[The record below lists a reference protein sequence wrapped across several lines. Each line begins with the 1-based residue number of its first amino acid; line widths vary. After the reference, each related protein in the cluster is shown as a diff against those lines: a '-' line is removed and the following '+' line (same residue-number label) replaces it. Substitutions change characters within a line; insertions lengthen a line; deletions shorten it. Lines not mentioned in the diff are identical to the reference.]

1 MIASRASARATEI
14 GVASPDPPNKAQ
26 PKTGSPLLGALRRLR
41 LEQYEMSKKML
52 VDASHPEETRVVVLS
67 GSRVEE
73 FDYENAG
80 KLQLKGNIYLAK
92 VTRVE
97 PSLQACFVEY
107 GGNRHG
113 FLPFSEIHPDYYRIP
128 KEDRLALLEAERAA
142 GRSRALDDDDDDDDA
157 PSESSGR
164 IADAGEQPVVA
175 SDAVVAGESG
185 ESISYVADSGQAS
198 DERAP
203 EAAFH
208 AELDGPAAS
217 ESEDS
222 TAISSADHDGGG
234 DIVSV
239 ETAIP
244 AEDIETIGSEDA
256 LEEVPHRKPRNMRR
270 YKIQE
275 VIARKQIL
283 LIQVVK
289 EERGSKGAALTTFLS
304 LAGRYCVLM
313 PNTDRGGGISRKI
326 ANPADRRKLKE
337 LASELDVP
345 DGMGLIIRTAGANR
359 TKQEIR
365 RDYEYLLR
373 EWEAVRDLTL
383 KSTAPALVYE
393 EGSLIK
399 RAIRDLF
406 TKDIDQIVVEG
417 EAGYEEARDFMRLIM
432 PSQMDMIE
440 KFSQPL
446 PLYQAY
452 GVEAQL
458 DSMFQPTV
466 RLRSG
471 GYIVINQTEA
481 LVAIDVNS
489 GKATREHNI
498 EDTALKTNLE
508 AAEEVARQLRLRD
521 LAGLVV
527 IDFIDMQEGR
537 NNRHVEK
544 RLKDSLKWDRA
555 RIQVGR
561 ISPFGLLEMSR
572 QRLRSGMV
580 EGSTVSCP
588 HCEGRG
594 FIRSVG
600 SMALRVLR
608 AVEEHC
614 QRQKE
619 PAITLRLPPEIA
631 IYILNHKRVQ
641 LGGIE
646 DRYGVYIYIESKPS
660 LTASSYEIERGAP
673 VQPEPR
679 RARKGATAVSLGAV
693 FEEYPIE
700 EDAADDGDEEQAE
713 TETTQDSSETQ
724 PQASNGDD
732 RGGGRRRRRRRGR
745 GNRDDIEPR
754 DNAQREPAQ
763 PRHQHQ
769 HQPRVQPTERPFGVP
784 SPAEFNFG
792 HHDLPDT
799 SPDALGDDGDDI
811 DLDDGLP
818 SEAQAGTANGGQPQD
833 RDGERRRRRGRR
845 GRRGR
850 GRDREREPQRAAGDS
865 PETQSGGGEPWREP
879 RRERPIVE
887 SGILTEAAQTP
898 AFAHPAMVRPQP
910 QFSLYTPA
918 LDDTRVPAAPPA
930 GAPASPPKAEPKSEW
945 RLSSLFGFGPKETP
959 KEPPKPVTP
968 PAPAPELQE
977 FAPKP
982 ERETVQEAA
991 RPVAEAE
998 AAGPK
1003 RGGWWQKRG

>member
-1 MIASRASARATEI
+1 
-14 GVASPDPPNKAQ
+14 
-26 PKTGSPLLGALRRLR
+26 
-41 LEQYEMSKKML
+41 MSKKML
-52 VDASHPEETRVVVLS
+52 VDASHPEETRVVVLN
-67 GSRVEE
+67 GNKVEE

-80 KLQLKGNIYLAK
+80 KLQLKGNIYLAR

-128 KEDRLALLEAERAA
+128 KEDRIALMEAERAA
-142 GRSRALDDDDDDDDA
+142 ERSRPSDDTDEDDDDDQAPRTSDSNSENFAESDDSQASAYPINGHSEDQQPIA
-157 PSESSGR
+157 DDRNDTSDPDSGYASASSEFPSENAGQPMSQ
-164 IADAGEQPVVA
+164 ADDPAGEV
-175 SDAVVAGESG
+175 
-185 ESISYVADSGQAS
+185 
-198 DERAP
+198 
-203 EAAFH
+203 
-208 AELDGPAAS
+208 
-217 ESEDS
+217 
-222 TAISSADHDGGG
+222 
-234 DIVSV
+234 VSV
-239 ETAIP
+239 ETSTP
-244 AEDIETIGSEDA
+244 REEIETIGSEDA
-256 LEEVPHRKPRNMRR
+256 LEEVPTRKPRHMRR

-359 TKQEIR
+359 TKQEIK

-373 EWEAVRDLTL
+373 EWDAVRDLTL
-383 KSTAPALVYE
+383 KSTAPTLVYE

-417 EAGYEEARDFMRLIM
+417 DSGHDEARDFMRLIM
-432 PSQMDMIE
+432 PSHVDMVE

-446 PLYQAY
+446 PLFQAY

-481 LVAIDVNS
+481 LVAVDVNS

-508 AAEEVARQLRLRD
+508 AADEVARQLRLRD

-527 IDFIDMQEGR
+527 IDFIDMEEGR

-544 RLKDSLKWDRA
+544 RLKDALKWDRA

-580 EGSTVSCP
+580 EGSTVQCP

-594 FIRSVG
+594 LIRSVG

-619 PAITLRLPPEIA
+619 AAITLRLPPEIA
-631 IYILNHKRVQ
+631 IYILNHKRGQ
-641 LGGIE
+641 LSGIE
-646 DRYGVYIYIESKPS
+646 ERYGVYIYIEAKPS
-660 LTASSYEIERGAP
+660 LTASTYEIEHGAP
-673 VQPEPR
+673 VTPEPR
-679 RARKGATAVSLGAV
+679 RARKPISAVSLGTI
-693 FEEYPIE
+693 FEEFPVE
-700 EDAADDGDEEQAE
+700 EAVEDDGDETDGEDAE
-713 TETTQDSSETQ
+713 DAATEQ
-724 PQASNGDD
+724 PQAQQSTGDD
-732 RGGGRRRRRRRGR
+732 RQGGRRRRRRRGR
-745 GNRDDIEPR
+745 GNRDGQD
-754 DNAQREPAQ
+754 QREQQPRNDATPHRAQ
-763 PRHQHQ
+763 PQ
-769 HQPRVQPTERPFGVP
+769 QPRAHAAERPFGIP
-784 SPAEFNFG
+784 SPAEFNFS

-799 SPDALGDDGDDI
+799 SPDADIDDGNDDSDGDDAQ
-811 DLDDGLP
+811 LATASAPPNGQ
-818 SEAQAGTANGGQPQD
+818 AQAD

-850 GRDREREPQRAAGDS
+850 GRDREAPRNGEEGREG
-865 PETQSGGGEPWREP
+865 PETAEARPDWRPE
-879 RRERPIVE
+879 RRERPQVD
-887 SGILTEAAQTP
+887 SGILNETPVSP
-898 AFAHPAMVRPQP
+898 AFAHPALVRPEP
-910 QFSLYTPA
+910 KFSLSDGPSQPELQA
-918 LDDTRVPAAPPA
+918 REPVPATASATQQTAPKP
-930 GAPASPPKAEPKSEW
+930 EPRSEW
-945 RLSSLFGFGPKETP
+945 RLSSLFGFGQKDTAKETSRP
-959 KEPPKPVTP
+959 QPVSIDPPTVTAP
-968 PAPAPELQE
+968 AATQPAQAPSAPAQATPERPAEPAPM
-977 FAPKP
+977 
-982 ERETVQEAA
+982 
-991 RPVAEAE
+991 AEE
-998 AAGPK
+998 PSGPK

>member
-1 MIASRASARATEI
+1 MRPE
-14 GVASPDPPNKAQ
+14 PFD
-26 PKTGSPLLGALRRLR
+26 
-41 LEQYEMSKKML
+41 MSKKML

-67 GSRVEE
+67 GNRVEE

-128 KEDRLALLEAERAA
+128 KEDRLALMEAERAA
-142 GRSRALDDDDDDDDA
+142 DRGRALDDEDDEDEQSDA
-157 PSESSGR
+157 VEQHAAHDTGR
-164 IADAGEQPVVA
+164 QHAIHGEQP
-175 SDAVVAGESG
+175 SDDGYDAQPGDAPGDINGSGPEGADGWVPQDQPRLEADALTSETDAGQFDEFSSDSAVPMGE
-185 ESISYVADSGQAS
+185 
-198 DERAP
+198 P
-203 EAAFH
+203 T
-208 AELDGPAAS
+208 AE
-217 ESEDS
+217 
-222 TAISSADHDGGG
+222 
-234 DIVSV
+234 IVSV
-239 ETAIP
+239 DTGTPPE
-244 AEDIETIGSEDA
+244 EIETIGSEDA
-256 LEEVPHRKPRNMRR
+256 LEEVPTRKSRHMRR

-365 RDYEYLLR
+365 RDYEYLIR

-417 EAGYEEARDFMRLIM
+417 DAGHEEARDFMRLIM

-481 LVAIDVNS
+481 LVAVDVNS

-521 LAGLVV
+521 LAGLIV

-619 PAITLRLPPEIA
+619 QAITLRLPPEIA
-631 IYILNHKRVQ
+631 IYILNHKRAQ
-641 LGGIE
+641 LSGIE
-646 DRYGVYIYIESKPS
+646 DRYGVYIYIEAKPS
-660 LTASSYEIERGAP
+660 LTASTYEIERGAA

-679 RARKGATAVSLGAV
+679 RARKPATAVSLGAV
-693 FEEYPIE
+693 FEEFPIE
-700 EDAADDGDEEQAE
+700 DEPAEEDDEDEAVASQTAE
-713 TETTQDSSETQ
+713 EEPTTA
-724 PQASNGDD
+724 PQSGGED
-732 RGGGRRRRRRRGR
+732 RSGRKRRRRRGR
-745 GNRDDIEPR
+745 GNREGNEPR
-754 DNAQREPAQ
+754 E
-763 PRHQHQ
+763 HQHQ
-769 HQPRVQPTERPFGVP
+769 ARDGQQNRPAPQAPRPQSASDRPFGVP
-784 SPAEFNFG
+784 SPAEFNFS

-799 SPDALGDDGDDI
+799 TPEADDDDLDAAAQGDDGQTGDA
-811 DLDDGLP
+811 DGTNGQNP
-818 SEAQAGTANGGQPQD
+818 RAQDQ
-833 RDGERRRRRGRR
+833 DGERRRRRGRR

-850 GRDREREPQRAAGDS
+850 GRDRDRDGPRTNANGAEGETDER
-865 PETQSGGGEPWREP
+865 PWREP
-879 RRERPIVE
+879 RAERPLTE
-887 SGILTEAAQTP
+887 SGIAAEPPQDTT
-898 AFAHPAMVRPQP
+898 FAHPTLVRPQP
-910 QFSLYTPA
+910 QFSLTPVA
-918 LDDTRVPAAPPA
+918 SETPSAPEPVQ
-930 GAPASPPKAEPKSEW
+930 SPPPPKPEPKSEW
-945 RLSSLFGFGPKETP
+945 RLSSLFGFGSREAP
-959 KEPPKPVTP
+959 KEPPRVAQAQVQPSAAAQ
-968 PAPAPELQE
+968 APAPEP
-977 FAPKP
+977 APIVTEAETLRRP
-982 ERETVQEAA
+982 E
-991 RPVAEAE
+991 PVAVEPE
-998 AAGPK
+998 PVGPK
-1003 RGGWWQKRG
+1003 RGGWWQKRE

>member
-1 MIASRASARATEI
+1 
-14 GVASPDPPNKAQ
+14 
-26 PKTGSPLLGALRRLR
+26 
-41 LEQYEMSKKML
+41 MSKKML
-52 VDASHPEETRVVVLS
+52 VDASHPEETRVVVLN
-67 GSRVEE
+67 GNRVEE
-73 FDYENAG
+73 FDYENAER
-80 KLQLKGNIYLAK
+80 LQLKGNIYLAK

-128 KEDRLALLEAERAA
+128 KEDRVALMEAERAEQRA
-142 GRSRALDDDDDDDDA
+142 RALDDDDDEDEQETSAVADTPVDARHDEPAAGDEGDAAAQSQGDGTSSIANGHDTDATEPSGEAGQVGDADDA
-157 PSESSGR
+157 A
-164 IADAGEQPVVA
+164 ADAPETPAEANGE
-175 SDAVVAGESG
+175 
-185 ESISYVADSGQAS
+185 
-198 DERAP
+198 
-203 EAAFH
+203 
-208 AELDGPAAS
+208 L
-217 ESEDS
+217 
-222 TAISSADHDGGG
+222 
-234 DIVSV
+234 VSV
-239 ETAIP
+239 ETAMP

-256 LEEVPHRKPRNMRR
+256 LEEVPTRKPRHMRR

-337 LASELDVP
+337 LAHDLDVP

-359 TKQEIR
+359 TKQEIK
-365 RDYEYLLR
+365 RDFEYLLR
-373 EWEAVRDLTL
+373 EWDAVRELTL
-383 KSTAPALVYE
+383 KSTAPTLVYE

-406 TKDIDQIVVEG
+406 NKDVDQIMVEG
-417 EAGYEEARDFMRLIM
+417 EAGFDEARDFMRLIM
-432 PSQMDMIE
+432 PSHVDMVE
-440 KFSQPL
+440 KFAQPL

-458 DSMFQPTV
+458 DSMFHPTV

-481 LVAIDVNS
+481 LVAVDVNS

-508 AAEEVARQLRLRD
+508 AADEVARQLRLRD
-521 LAGLVV
+521 LAGLIV
-527 IDFIDMQEGR
+527 IDFIDMEEGR

-544 RLKDSLKWDRA
+544 RLKDALKWDRA

-580 EGSTVSCP
+580 EGSTVQCP

-619 PAITLRLPPEIA
+619 SAITLRLPPEIA
-631 IYILNHKRVQ
+631 IYILNHKRGQ
-641 LGGIE
+641 LSGIE
-646 DRYGVYIYIESKPS
+646 DRYGVYIYVESKPS

-673 VQPEPR
+673 VMPEPR
-679 RARKGATAVSLGAV
+679 RLRKVSAVSLGTV
-693 FEEYPIE
+693 FEEYPLENEPVLEE
-700 EDAADDGDEEQAE
+700 EDDDAE
-713 TETTQDSSETQ
+713 TVGGE
-724 PQASNGDD
+724 ASGEENQQRAGANDE
-732 RGGGRRRRRRRGR
+732 RQGRRRRRRRGR
-745 GNRDDIEPR
+745 GQRDGQDGRDASPPREPR
-754 DNAQREPAQ
+754 EQSPRPQPA
-763 PRHQHQ
+763 PRAVA
-769 HQPRVQPTERPFGVP
+769 PERPFGVP

-799 SPDALGDDGDDI
+799 SPDAIDGDDEAEAV
-811 DLDDGLP
+811 DDTTDGMDDADAAA
-818 SEAQAGTANGGQPQD
+818 AQTGGAQSQAE

-850 GRDREREPQRAAGDS
+850 GRDRDAPRANGASHENGAG
-865 PETQSGGGEPWREP
+865 PVGAPP
-879 RRERPIVE
+879 VRRETPVVE
-887 SGILTEAAQTP
+887 SRILAETP
-898 AFAHPAMVRPQP
+898 HAEGFTHPSLIRPEP
-910 QFSLYTPA
+910 QFSIAPTGEQPQA
-918 LDDTRVPAAPPA
+918 AAARVEPAPP
-930 GAPASPPKAEPKSEW
+930 PPKPEARSEW
-945 RLSSLFGFGPKETP
+945 RLSSLFGFGSRET
-959 KEPPKPVTP
+959 VR
-968 PAPAPELQE
+968 APAPE
-977 FAPKP
+977 
-982 ERETVQEAA
+982 
-991 RPVAEAE
+991 PVAPPASPPPGPVQAAPEPQPTAASAPEPALIEPVAPEPVAAE
-998 AAGPK
+998 PEGPK

>member
-1 MIASRASARATEI
+1 
-14 GVASPDPPNKAQ
+14 
-26 PKTGSPLLGALRRLR
+26 
-41 LEQYEMSKKML
+41 MSKKML

-67 GSRVEE
+67 GNRVEE

-97 PSLQACFVEY
+97 PSLQACFVEF

-128 KEDRLALLEAERAA
+128 KEDRIALLAAEKAEQRH
-142 GRSRALDDDDDDDDA
+142 RPVDDDDDEGPDDETANGDDA
-157 PSESSGR
+157 GGAPSMAGSEAASG
-164 IADAGEQPVVA
+164 P
-175 SDAVVAGESG
+175 DAVGEM
-185 ESISYVADSGQAS
+185 
-198 DERAP
+198 
-203 EAAFH
+203 
-208 AELDGPAAS
+208 DGPAPAA
-217 ESEDS
+217 ETQDDI
-222 TAISSADHDGGG
+222 AGGADPDEGG
-234 DIVSV
+234 DAPGDDQPQIHSGADDRPNSLVSV

-244 AEDIETIGSEDA
+244 AEEIETLGSEDA
-256 LEEVPHRKPRNMRR
+256 LEEVPTRKPRHMRR

-275 VIARKQIL
+275 VIVRKQIL

-345 DGMGLIIRTAGANR
+345 EGMGLIIRTAGANR

-406 TKDIDQIVVEG
+406 SKDIDQIVVEG
-417 EAGYEEARDFMRLIM
+417 DAGHDEARDFMRLIM
-432 PSQMDMIE
+432 PSHVDMVE
-440 KFSQPL
+440 KFAQPL

-481 LVAIDVNS
+481 LVAVDVNS

-521 LAGLVV
+521 LAGLIV

-544 RLKDSLKWDRA
+544 RLKDALKWDRA

-631 IYILNHKRVQ
+631 IYILNHKRGQ
-641 LGGIE
+641 LTGIE
-646 DRYGVYIYIESKPS
+646 ERYGVYIYIEAKPS
-660 LTASSYEIERGAP
+660 LTASTYEIERGAA
-673 VQPEPR
+673 VVPEPR
-679 RARKGATAVSLGAV
+679 RIRKAAGAVSLGAV
-693 FEEYPIE
+693 FEEFPIQDDVAE
-700 EDAADDGDEEQAE
+700 QDDAEPSDDGQVEDVAAG
-713 TETTQDSSETQ
+713 DQ
-724 PQASNGDD
+724 PEDD
-732 RGGGRRRRRRRGR
+732 QRGGRRRRRRRGR
-745 GNRDDIEPR
+745 GQRDGAGPR
-754 DNAQREPAQ
+754 EDAPREPAQ
-763 PRHQHQ
+763 ARAQPQ
-769 HQPRVQPTERPFGVP
+769 QPRPQPSERPFGVP

-799 SPDALGDDGDDI
+799 SPDAVDFDGGGQDDDGDQ
-811 DLDDGLP
+811 DDDQP
-818 SEAQAGTANGGQPQD
+818 ANQAANGARPD
-833 RDGERRRRRGRR
+833 AAERDGERRRRRGRR

-850 GRDREREPQRAAGDS
+850 GRDRGRDGGPRGGDQPAHAEASNGDARHTPRPDPAPQPAMIADEPSPAA
-865 PETQSGGGEPWREP
+865 
-879 RRERPIVE
+879 
-887 SGILTEAAQTP
+887 AY
-898 AFAHPAMVRPQP
+898 AHPNLIRPQP
-910 QFSLYTPA
+910 QFSLNGEE
-918 LDDTRVPAAPPA
+918 DRPAAQETPVAPTPPPQ
-930 GAPASPPKAEPKSEW
+930 PAKAEPKSEW
-945 RLSSLFGFGPKETP
+945 RLSSLFGFGPKEPP
-959 KEPPKPVTP
+959 KEPPKP
-968 PAPAPELQE
+968 APAP
-977 FAPKP
+977 PP
-982 ERETVQEAA
+982 VIVQELVQPEPAEGNDHAA
-991 RPVAEAE
+991 AESDPNA
-998 AAGPK
+998 PK
-1003 RGGWWQKRG
+1003 RGGWWQKR